1 MALEETFSTSRST
14 YAVEQPLQPQ
24 AQPLRQ
30 TLLATSSGTASTTG
44 MSNSRARNQSQG
56 SEAKRKHCS
65 VREDSST
72 ADLHETAVK
81 DAATQGG
88 DDVSMGEPHLLIE
101 APNASD
107 RDQEVTGMPE
117 VDVPMV
123 EEGHSNTTQDQPSIT
138 DPLAPSN
145 ATGIAALS
153 KDADHVQAEKTVPHI
168 ETIQSSFD
176 GDSQVSDSLGPLHT
190 STPDTSFAS
199 RSSNVSQRELSSS
212 TGSSSRAP
220 SVPCCRPEVSAS
232 TSTRRPVQMVLSTAG
247 ASWNL
252 RRDVDVDVEPP
263 RKKSRVFS
271 EAENA
276 ANTNVCGKEKGN
288 EGRGARQNL
297 RSRLSL
303 FARNGSQVVVDDLE
317 DEEAV
322 EPDGEVEVEVDEL
335 QEEDEPTNF
344 SRPRDMTGCNREDDG
359 DIDLDVRPG
368 DVIRNK
374 PEVPTAI
381 DGDIDDVPRVITGRA
396 IKMESELI
404 DFTRDNGHDSS
415 RDITMLDAAASVSDK
430 QSQRSGESVSR
441 PEIVRSADGESVSMR
456 FDLFKVSETWRQIRD
471 KLSYISPAFD
481 PDAELKSSIGQDA
494 GVSNLEDDERA
505 ADALS
510 RVIDKE
516 DFGSMEITGQFNL
529 GFIVTRRRKAI
540 DKEGRADMDDLFIVD
555 QHAADEKYNFET
567 LQQTTRIKSQKLFRS
582 VRIWTVGEMWDID

>member
-1 MALEETFSTSRST
+1 
-14 YAVEQPLQPQ
+14 
-24 AQPLRQ
+24 
-30 TLLATSSGTASTTG
+30 
-44 MSNSRARNQSQG
+44 
-56 SEAKRKHCS
+56 
-65 VREDSST
+65 
-72 ADLHETAVK
+72 
-81 DAATQGG
+81 
-88 DDVSMGEPHLLIE
+88 
-101 APNASD
+101 
-107 RDQEVTGMPE
+107 
-117 VDVPMV
+117 
-123 EEGHSNTTQDQPSIT
+123 
-138 DPLAPSN
+138 
-145 ATGIAALS
+145 
-153 KDADHVQAEKTVPHI
+153 
-168 ETIQSSFD
+168 
-176 GDSQVSDSLGPLHT
+176 
-190 STPDTSFAS
+190 
-199 RSSNVSQRELSSS
+199 
-212 TGSSSRAP
+212 
-220 SVPCCRPEVSAS
+220 
-232 TSTRRPVQMVLSTAG
+232 MVLSTAG

-344 SRPRDMTGCNREDDG
+344 SRPREKTGCNREDDG
-359 DIDLDVRPG
+359 DMDLDVRPG

-582 VRIWTVGEMWDID
+582 VRIWTVGEMSDID